1 MNTRM
6 VKSKFNNFRIILD
19 SGFSSK
25 IVMGIIALKLNPKKD
40 YVMQWHTQSSNIT
53 NNHKVE
59 VVLTLL
65 AFSAKNV
72 VMWEF
77 HVDDSAKGRCSM
89 ILWRDLLTELGLHLK
104 FSDHVIESD
113 YGPFKGYIT
122 TMVDLVTYEFK
133 YLNTGKITPEE
144 LFTNAYVEE
153 ACYSEHVRTDTKRLH
168 LILDAK

>member
-25 IVMGIIALKLNPKKD
+25 IVMVIIALKLNPKKD
-40 YVMQWHTQSSNIT
+40 YVMQWHTHSSNIT

-72 VMWEF
+72 VM
-77 HVDDSAKGRCSM
+77 
-89 ILWRDLLTELGLHLK
+89 
-104 FSDHVIESD
+104 
-113 YGPFKGYIT
+113 
-122 TMVDLVTYEFK
+122 
-133 YLNTGKITPEE
+133 
-144 LFTNAYVEE
+144 
-153 ACYSEHVRTDTKRLH
+153 
-168 LILDAK
+168 